1 VEERRGMEGEMW
13 QGEWMWMWRCGD
25 GAMWRCDGL
34 SKRKS
39 AKDHNDAMRW
49 QRVFL
54 FSFILCHVKSLLTM
68 DINSLAL
75 SASLL

>member
-1 VEERRGMEGEMW
+1 
-13 QGEWMWMWRCGD
+13 MWMWIEWAEGM
-25 GAMWRCDGL
+25 GRCDGL

-49 QRVFL
+49 QRVF
-54 FSFILCHVKSLLTM
+54 SFLCISFHVKSLLTM

-75 SASLL
+75 SISLL